1 MHQILAV
8 DDELAISSILD
19 KFLSKSG
26 YRVTVAN
33 GGEQAL
39 VILSERPEIDLMV
52 LDIKM
57 PGFSGVDVLNA
68 LKKENNKVP
77 VIILS
82 GSIGV
87 QENVELLNDLG
98 YDEDAVLYK
107 PIDLNE
113 LLNRIKQILEE
124 DQKNL

>member
-1 MHQILAV
+1 MYKILAV
-8 DDELAISSILD
+8 DDEIAISSILD

-26 YRVTVAN
+26 YQVTVAN

-39 VILSERPEIDLMV
+39 VILSEHPEIDLMV

-57 PGFSGVDVLNA
+57 PGFSGVDVLNV
-68 LKKENNKVP
+68 LKKNNNKTP

-82 GSIGV
+82 GSIGI
-87 QENVELLNDLG
+87 QENVELLNELG
-98 YDEDAVLYK
+98 YDEEQVLYK

-113 LLNRIKQILEE
+113 LLIRIKKILKE
-124 DQKNL
+124 DHT